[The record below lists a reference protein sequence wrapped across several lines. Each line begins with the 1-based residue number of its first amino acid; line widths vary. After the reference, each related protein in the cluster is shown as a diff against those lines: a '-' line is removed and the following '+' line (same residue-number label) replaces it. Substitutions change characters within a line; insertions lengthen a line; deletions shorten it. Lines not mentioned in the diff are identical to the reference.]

1 MTPAVLLTF
10 SIHLWH
16 RMTGGTPPESVT
28 HTLFFLALLRLAQ
41 SPPGRQCL
49 AQELQAVTA
58 TLMQGLDLDR
68 PALRRTCLPVREIDV
83 IQAVAV

>member
-1 MTPAVLLTF
+1 MTPAALLTL

-16 RMTGGTPPESVT
+16 RMAGGTSPESVT

-41 SPPGRQCL
+41 SPLGRQCL
-49 AQELQAVTA
+49 ARELQAVTA

-68 PALRRTCLPVREIDV
+68 PALRRTCLPVREINMSQD
-83 IQAVAV
+83 VAV